1 MKIKTAEFVTSI
13 GNIAKYKSFDLPE
26 ITFVG
31 RSNVGK
37 SSLINALTNR
47 KKLAKTSSLAGRT
60 RLVNMFLINQKFM
73 LVDLPGYG
81 YAKASKE
88 AQNEWQS
95 LIGGYLQKSTKLK
108 MVFVLV
114 DLRIEPTDLDK
125 QMLNFLYYYNIP
137 FKVVGTKADKLTKSQ
152 VKNNMK
158 KIALDLGLGTEDI
171 LYTSSE
177 TKSGVD
183 DLLNYIA
190 ELVDY
195 DNLKENKELIPNLIE
210 ERKQAKILSNEI
222 KKLTNMQSNETK
234 KVDTQ
239 KKGNTQKKQ
248 QPTKKV
254 EQKNKKMNNNKV
266 QSNKKQQKED
276 KPKVKHTPRYALK
289 KKKGK
294 K

>member
-1 MKIKTAEFVTSI
+1 MKINTAEFVTSI
-13 GNIAKYKSFDLPE
+13 GNIANYKSFHLPE
-26 ITFVG
+26 VTFVG

-152 VKNNMK
+152 VITNTK
-158 KIALDLGLGTEDI
+158 KIALELGLGTEDI

-183 DLLNYIA
+183 DLLNYI
-190 ELVDY
+190 EKIIDY
-195 DNLKENKELIPNLIE
+195 DNLKEIKDLLPKLNE
-210 ERKQAKILSNEI
+210 ERKQAKILSNGI
-222 KKLTNMQSNETK
+222 KKIASNQQTNQKTAKSKNNI
-234 KVDTQ
+234 TQ
-239 KKGNTQKKQ
+239 KQI
-248 QPTKKV
+248 TKKV
-254 EQKNKKMNNNKV
+254 ENKSKNNNISKV
-266 QSNKKQQKED
+266 QNSKKQQKEAN
-276 KPKVKHTPRYALK
+276 PKVKHTPRYALK